1 MEKICEGKN
10 LVRQV
15 NHCDDEQ
22 LYRQIEETIEDL
34 MENIQR
40 DFYLEYEPA
49 QDKFI
54 VKTSLTKEKAEFFEK
69 MSFFRRQSLHSNSP
83 DESST
88 EDSDWESTN
97 SDLSDTSES
106 QEEPI
111 EAIEDSSSV
120 LKKYWHGTDTYYSL
134 GYNCKEVNFVS
145 AELNS
150 DSDSVKKSSSTC
162 GEDGNN
168 LLERVFKSLKRLE
181 SIRKGK
187 NLNSQESFNRKKIVK
202 DFEEPKC
209 LKISDCSNKTSQ
221 RTLCEKLANI
231 FCPCAMDK

>member
-15 NHCDDEQ
+15 NHSDHDEQ

-69 MSFFRRQSLHSNSP
+69 MFFFRRQSLHSNSL

-106 QEEPI
+106 QEQPI
-111 EAIEDSSSV
+111 ELIEDSSSV
-120 LKKYWHGTDTYYSL
+120 LTKYWH
-134 GYNCKEVNFVS
+134 NCKEVNFIS

-150 DSDSVKKSSSTC
+150 DSDSVKKSSSTY

-168 LLERVFKSLKRLE
+168 LLERVFTSLKRLE
-181 SIRKGK
+181 SIRKE
-187 NLNSQESFNRKKIVK
+187 NSQESFNRKKIVK